1 MWDGKRRQTAC
12 TFDRPLSWD
21 VRNPH
26 RLTST
31 SRTAPSQLPVP
42 HPAPSLIL
50 ALLSSALLLV
60 ALGAFGRATGL
71 PAGEEPAVW
80 WRRLW
85 AVLQWVL
92 HGLANT
98 VLGGPAPRRWA
109 QLGVLILAG
118 CTFFLW
124 RHWRQHWYVY
134 RPGPVNVRTFENAAD
149 TDKGRG
155 VYLRS
160 RFCRQLAETSVYPP
174 YSGPADPPPQ
184 GFFDVLAKEQGDLT
198 NAASFLPRV
207 LAALWPKQAY
217 QISGTLQ
224 CRNVEPRHGL
234 SVTVTSFL
242 GRTGS
247 ATTTCWGHSWEDATC
262 RAAYWAMA
270 KLVPVTRLA
279 KTPPWR
285 KWRGRDMPAE
295 LFEAYNEAKKRHDDL
310 KLDDALWWYREALR
324 LDPFNLDIR
333 LMVGSVQEDLGLFL
347 DALQTYQGALAVGQ
361 LEARYTGALWSR
373 KRRRL
378 RPPWRFTGTTVGQL
392 RRHPEWIK
400 LRFQYARTL
409 GYAERVMAQWFPRNP
424 GTEAYAN
431 TPYHW
436 QSRQNRERLCAALAE
451 RYWPAVLT
459 CTHAG
464 TRDEAKQLVRQM
476 LRHRSSAPVVL
487 HLAAWQEF
495 HRLYEDLT
503 IARFV
508 PGAAA
513 GFDRRLVRLMRDVWA
528 PLRLMRALH
537 DARHGGPQ
545 DAPERS
551 RLELPAVGC
560 LSDWW
565 IWWRRRK
572 ADRALGIGWPASA
585 MLLGDAIFAVQ
596 RRRNPL
602 TRLSYL
608 DYYHA
613 GCLYAFALQGYPVKA
628 GTGPPD
634 DRAPAGT
641 SAPVNRAAETLTYRA
656 VENLRQALMCTESGR
671 AGRITVQSDTQ
682 AGTASR
688 LRTWIATSDPD
699 LARLRNR
706 AEFRFFQQ
714 DAYQPLKPVPLRP
727 EDVSEVRVVAY
738 AKNLLCEGA
747 RLLERHWHRRRL
759 DRHPPRYLH
768 DLVLWLRL
776 DDHTWEVLGRIALDG
791 ARYWADR
798 AEFSRLVTRTVDLQ
812 RTTDHRFPPPVSVY
826 DDLLLDEVEK
836 LTDDEIGLP
845 HLVDAAVERQV
856 QRIDRCLA
864 RLVQLARAAKVTA
877 HRSDQLLRQLD
888 VDDVELSPEDH
899 AWICMARAALW
910 QQVIELL
917 DDTDLV
923 VDTVAPEDE
932 QTEP

>member
-1 MWDGKRRQTAC
+1 MLDRKLRRAAC

-26 RLTST
+26 RVTRT

-42 HPAPSLIL
+42 HPGPSLGL
-50 ALLSSALLLV
+50 ALLSTALLLV
-60 ALGAFGRATGL
+60 ALGAFGRMSGR
-71 PAGEEPAVW
+71 PAGEAPSSWWDRVW
-80 WRRLW
+80 L
-85 AVLQWVL
+85 VIQLVL
-92 HGLANT
+92 HGLAKT
-98 VLGGPAPRRWA
+98 VFGGPRPERWA
-109 QLGVLILAG
+109 QLGVLILVG
-118 CTFFLW
+118 CTFFTW
-124 RHWRQHWYVY
+124 RRWRQDWYVY
-134 RPGPVNVRTFENAAD
+134 LPGPVNVRTFDDAAG
-149 TDKGRG
+149 TDQGRS

-174 YSGPADPPPQ
+174 YSGPADPPPD
-184 GFFDVLAKEQGDLT
+184 GFFDVLAKEQGDLS
-198 NAASFLPRV
+198 NAPSFLPRV
-207 LAALWPKQAY
+207 LAALWPRQAY

-224 CRNVEPRHGL
+224 RRKVEPRYGL

-247 ATTTCWGHSWEDATC
+247 ATTTYWGNSWEDATC
-262 RAAYWAMA
+262 KAAYWAMA
-270 KLVPVTRLA
+270 KIVPVTRLA

-361 LEARYTGALWSR
+361 LEAHYTGALWSR

-378 RPPWRFTGTTVGQL
+378 RRPLRYTGATVRQL

-409 GYAERVMAQWFPRNP
+409 GYAERVMAQWLPHNP
-424 GTEAYAN
+424 GAKLDAN

-436 QSRQNRERLCAALAE
+436 ESRQNRERLCAALAE

-459 CTHAG
+459 CTGAG
-464 TRDEAKQLVRQM
+464 TRDEAKQLVREM

-503 IARFV
+503 IAAFV
-508 PGAAA
+508 PGAGA

-528 PLRLMRALH
+528 PLRLMRTLH
-537 DARHGGPQ
+537 DARY
-545 DAPERS
+545 DSPEGS

-572 ADRALGIGWPASA
+572 ADRALGIGWPASP
-585 MLLGDAIFAVQ
+585 MLLGDAIFAAQ
-596 RRRNPL
+596 RRWNRAA
-602 TRLSYL
+602 RLGYL

-613 GCLYAFALQGYPVKA
+613 GCLYAFALQGYPLTA
-628 GTGPPD
+628 GTGPSAE
-634 DRAPAGT
+634 RAP
-641 SAPVNRAAETLTYRA
+641 VDRAAETLTYRA
-656 VENLRQALMCTESGR
+656 VENLREALMCTESGR
-671 AGRITVQSDTQ
+671 AGRLTVQSDTQ

-714 DAYQPLKPVPLRP
+714 DAYQPMKPVPLRP

-747 RLLERHWHRRRL
+747 RLLERHWHRQRLRR
-759 DRHPPRYLH
+759 RQPRYLH

-776 DDHTWEVLGRIALDG
+776 DDRTWEVVERIALDG

-798 AEFSRLVTRTVDLQ
+798 AEFSRLVTRTVALQ
-812 RTTDHRFPPPVSVY
+812 RTTGHHFPPPVPVY
-826 DDLLLDEVEK
+826 DDLRLDEVER
-836 LTDDEIGLP
+836 LTDDQIQLP
-845 HLVDAAVERQV
+845 WVVDDAVARQV
-856 QRIDRCLA
+856 ERIDRCLA
-864 RLVQLARAAKVTA
+864 RLLQLARAAKATA

-888 VDDVELSPEDH
+888 VDDVDLSSEDYT
-899 AWICMARAALW
+899 WICMARAALW
-910 QQVIELL
+910 QEVIELL

-923 VDTVAPEDE
+923 VDATAPEDE